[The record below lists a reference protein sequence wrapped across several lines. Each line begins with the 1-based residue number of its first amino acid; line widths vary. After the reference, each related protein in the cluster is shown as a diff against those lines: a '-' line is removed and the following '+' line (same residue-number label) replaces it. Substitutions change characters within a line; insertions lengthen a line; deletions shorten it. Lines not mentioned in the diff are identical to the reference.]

1 MTSFADVV
9 RHMRCAVINFEKTSI
24 FCVAM
29 SRNGLNKKTK
39 YVG

>member
-1 MTSFADVV
+1 MPVSA
-9 RHMRCAVINFEKTSI
+9 AINGLRAMIKFEKTSI